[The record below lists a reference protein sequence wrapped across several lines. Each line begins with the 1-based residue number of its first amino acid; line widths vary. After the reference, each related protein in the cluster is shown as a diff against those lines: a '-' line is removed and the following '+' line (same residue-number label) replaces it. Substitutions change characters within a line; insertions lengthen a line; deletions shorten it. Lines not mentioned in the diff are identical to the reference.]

1 MKETEEKIQTL
12 GNWVLLKAIEIKGLK
27 SVKGIP
33 RPSAAG
39 LNTAAVGSLDGSYT
53 TVSVMLSCY

>member
-12 GNWVLLKAIEIKGLK
+12 VNWILLETIEIKGLK

-33 RPSAAG
+33 RPSAAA
-39 LNTAAVGSLDGSYT
+39 LNTAAVGSLDVFYT
-53 TVSVMLSCY
+53 NVSVMLSCY

>member
-12 GNWVLLKAIEIKGLK
+12 GNWILLKAVEIKGLT
-27 SVKGIP
+27 SAKGIP

-39 LNTAAVGSLDGSYT
+39 PNTAAVGSLDGFYT